1 MTIEKR
7 PNGTYR
13 VKIRI
18 KGPDGL
24 YVNPPDRTFKRRRD
38 AEEYE
43 DEVKVAVRRGT
54 YNAPIQKPWV
64 EYIEEYLANYASG
77 DKVRP
82 KDVSVRRNQLDAWLT
97 EIGPKYITSITSA
110 DLLKGQKEF
119 REAISP
125 RTGEPRSNSS
135 INKFVFTMQNFLQ
148 WARDQ
153 QLINVAPKIRQLTAD
168 NGRTRYLF
176 PDEVSRFESA
186 ASDISDLAFKAFI
199 HVAYVTGARAG
210 ELKNLTWGRVDFSQN
225 TVMFTETKNNT
236 GRMLSIDGCAHVLR
250 AYADTVTDKANHRHV
265 WVNEKGKYPY
275 NYHPKWSSFRDSVP
289 LDDFVF
295 HDFRHN
301 VASQLAMNRVDIARI
316 QQFMGHKAIAMTMR
330 YAHLNPT
337 ANIETGN
344 ALRGVMLVGDSNE

>member
-13 VKIRI
+13 VKIRM

-24 YVNPPDRTFKRRRD
+24 YVNPPDRTFKRRKD
-38 AEEYE
+38 AEHYE

-54 YNAPIQKPWV
+54 YNVPINKPWT
-64 EYIEEYLANYASG
+64 EYIEEYLAHYASG
-77 DKVRP
+77 AKVRP
-82 KDVSVRRNQLDAWLT
+82 KDVSVRRNHLSAWV
-97 EIGPKYITSITSA
+97 EQIGPKYITSISSA

-119 REAISP
+119 REAVSP
-125 RTGEPRSNSS
+125 RTGEPRANSTV
-135 INKFVFTMQNFLQ
+135 NKFVFTMQNLLQ

-153 QLINVAPKIRQLTAD
+153 QLINVAPKIRQLPSD
-168 NGRTRYLF
+168 KGRTRYLY
-176 PDEVSRFESA
+176 PDEVARFQPA
-186 ASDISDLAFKAFI
+186 ARDISDLAFKAFI

-210 ELKNLTWGRVDFSQN
+210 ELKNLTWGRVDFTQN
-225 TVMFTETKNNT
+225 TVMFTETKNDSA
-236 GRMLSIDGCAHVLR
+236 RMLPIDSCVDVLR
-250 AYADTVTDKANHRHV
+250 AYADTVSDKANNTYV
-265 WVNEKGKYPY
+265 WLNDKGRYPY
-275 NYHPKWSSFRDSVP
+275 NYHPKWSALRDAIP
-289 LDDFVF
+289 LEDFVF

-316 QQFMGHKAIAMTMR
+316 QQFMGHKSIAMTMR

-344 ALRGVMLVGDSNE
+344 ALKGVMLAGGLS